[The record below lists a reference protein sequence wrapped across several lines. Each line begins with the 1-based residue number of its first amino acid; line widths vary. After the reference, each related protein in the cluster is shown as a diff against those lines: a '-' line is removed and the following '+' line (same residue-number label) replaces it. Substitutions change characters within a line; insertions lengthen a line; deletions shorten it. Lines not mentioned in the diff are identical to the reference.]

1 MNEQNNRLV
10 AGAVRVLAIVGFIAV
25 ILIGVWGSLSLARGV
40 PGAFSSL
47 AAAIV
52 SLTSVF
58 VPANETLTVSPPD
71 GAVALGET
79 FLLTFTHNQRS
90 VNGSY
95 AFRFSCADGVSFSSA
110 AASGT
115 TEKVACETSFE
126 FLNANNSIVLTPV
139 STKSRFVDVPVVID
153 FTPEGAAAPTVSGS
167 AIVTIENSAVAG
179 SPAAG
184 GTGIVPRTPGK
195 ETTTIDV
202 ISPGVSPSDP
212 NGVPDLAA
220 RFIEL
225 GVVDK
230 DTGLFTASSTPS
242 KSAIGKRVAAR
253 FAVENLG
260 TKTSPQWTFNA
271 VLPTFPS
278 HIFSS
283 PVQQALAPGD
293 RIEFTLGF
301 DSFEEDNEGILIVNV
316 DPTDSINEPNKDNNI
331 AKYTIKVTQ

>member
-10 AGAVRVLAIVGFIAV
+10 AGAVRVLAIIGFIAV

-58 VPANETLTVSPPD
+58 VPANETLTVSPPE
-71 GAVALGET
+71 GAVASGET

-90 VNGSY
+90 ADGSY

-110 AASGT
+110 TASSGT

-167 AIVTIENSAVAG
+167 AIVTIENSAVVG

-184 GTGIVPRTPGK
+184 GTVPRTPGK

-212 NGVPDLAA
+212 NGAADLAA

-230 DTGLFTASSTPS
+230 DTGVFTASSTPS

-271 VLPTFPS
+271 VLPTFPA

-316 DPTDSINEPNKDNNI
+316 DPTGSINERNKDNNLLRS
-331 AKYTIKVTQ
+331 TITVTN

>member
-1 MNEQNNRLV
+1 MNEHNNRLI
-10 AGAVRVLAIVGFIAV
+10 AGAVRVLAIVGFIAI

-58 VPANETLTVSPPD
+58 VPANETLTVSPPA
-71 GAVALGET
+71 GAVASGET
-79 FLLTFTHNQRS
+79 FVLTFAHERKS
-90 VNGSY
+90 AEGSY
-95 AFRFSCADGVSFSSA
+95 SFRFSCADGVSFSGA
-110 AASGT
+110 DASGT
-115 TEKVACETSFE
+115 TEKVACETSFR

-139 STKSRFVDVPVVID
+139 STTSRFIDVPVVID
-153 FTPEGAAAPTVSGS
+153 FTPEGAGAPTVSGS
-167 AIVTIENSAVAG
+167 TIVTIENSAITG
-179 SPAAG
+179 SPATTRPDA
-184 GTGIVPRTPGK
+184 VPRTPGK
-195 ETTTIDV
+195 ETTTIDI

-212 NGVPDLAA
+212 NGVADLSA

-230 DTGLFTASSTPS
+230 DTGVFTASSTPS
-242 KSAIGKRVAAR
+242 KSAIGKRVATR

-278 HIFSS
+278 HIYSS

-301 DSFEEDNEGILIVNV
+301 DSFEEDNEGILIINV
-316 DPTDSINEPNKDNNI
+316 DPTGSINERNKDNNLLRQ
-331 AKYTIKVTQ
+331 TVTVTN